1 MNLKIFFGE
10 LTRHN
15 VYKVADAYAVV
26 GWLLIQRRF
35 FPFLEIPNWA
45 VYLACAMIRLTR
57 TCSPKSI
64 YLQRHER

>member
-26 GWLLIQRRF
+26 GSLLIQRRF
-35 FPFLEIPNWA
+35 FRSWKFRIGLFTW
-45 VYLACAMIRLTR
+45 LAR
-57 TCSPKSI
+57 
-64 YLQRHER
+64 